1 MAIDNATIARRYGN
15 ALFEVAQ
22 EPVDWKYQVYVKARN
37 EYKNFKRYAL
47 VYGLEFNRAKFKL
60 SYVKRD
66 GDKEREPYY
75 LLKILGARKT
85 SYEDTRVGGFLQD
98 VSNIAV
104 DGGGKGKYS
113 EYDYY
118 KYKICKYR
126 FLLETIIENS
136 TVYKDTFL
144 LVKYLEVLLENQIK
158 EELQGLPISE
168 AVLVD
173 KLNDAF
179 DDLKKFFPF
188 VLNVNRMDAINN
200 IRSRLINGKSKSLP
214 ILSEAERQ
222 YMMIRELFI
231 HKQLSD
237 PKTFRKNILQDKFP
251 EVAEEKI
258 EQVLSEE
265 NLAKHRFHKDV
276 DLWCQY
282 CSNRESC
289 AAYYAKTDI

>member
-1 MAIDNATIARRYGN
+1 MKSQQWILRFIRS
-15 ALFEVAQ
+15 V
-22 EPVDWKYQVYVKARN
+22 V
-37 EYKNFKRYAL
+37 
-47 VYGLEFNRAKFKL
+47 
-60 SYVKRD
+60 SRD
-66 GDKEREPYY
+66 IR
-75 LLKILGARKT
+75 L
-85 SYEDTRVGGFLQD
+85 GGFLQD
-98 VSNIAV
+98 ASNIAI
-104 DGGGKGKYS
+104 DGDGKAKYS
-113 EYDYY
+113 TYDYY
-118 KYKICKYR
+118 RYKICKYR

-144 LVKYLEVLLENQIK
+144 LIKYLEVLLENQIK

-222 YMMIRELFI
+222 YMMVGELFI

-237 PKTFRKNILQDKFP
+237 PKTFRNKFWTL
-251 EVAEEKI
+251 K
-258 EQVLSEE
+258 S
-265 NLAKHRFHKDV
+265 KMR
-276 DLWCQY
+276 Y
-282 CSNRESC
+282 
-289 AAYYAKTDI
+289 